1 MNPMNEVQIEKVTIN
16 IGVGEAGEKLS
27 RAINL
32 LEEMF
37 DQTAVKTFSKVTN
50 PEFGI
55 RKRQPIACKVTL
67 RGEKAD
73 KAIDMV
79 LEGINRNIRPT
90 QFDAQGNLS
99 FGIREHIDIPGMKYN
114 PDIGI
119 FGMNLSVTFEK
130 PGYRIAKRK
139 IQQKKVPAKHRISKE
154 ETMKFMEENFNVFD
168 FELSDEDMEEIKK
181 LDSNDS
187 LFFNHQDSAMVEWFD
202 KMVKE
207 RRDNDDCRKEKKN
220 W

>member
-1 MNPMNEVQIEKVTIN
+1 MNPMNEVQIEKVTVN

-27 RAINL
+27 RAITL

-37 DQTAVKTFSKVTN
+37 DQKPVKTYSKVTN
-50 PEFGI
+50 PEWGI

-67 RGEKAD
+67 RGEKAN

-79 LEGINRNIRPT
+79 LEGIYRNIKPT
-90 QFDAQGNLS
+90 QFDNQGNLS

-114 PDIGI
+114 PDLGI

-139 IQQKKVPAKHRISKE
+139 IQQKKVPQKHRISKE
-154 ETMKFMEENFNVFD
+154 ETMKFMEDNFNVKYIT
-168 FELSDEDMEEIKK
+168 E
-181 LDSNDS
+181 
-187 LFFNHQDSAMVEWFD
+187 
-202 KMVKE
+202 
-207 RRDNDDCRKEKKN
+207 
-220 W
+220 

>member
-1 MNPMNEVQIEKVTIN
+1 MNPMNEVKIEKVTVN

-27 RAINL
+27 RAITL

-37 DQTAVKTFSKVTN
+37 DQTPVKTYSKVTN
-50 PEFGI
+50 PEWGI

-67 RGEKAD
+67 RGDKAD

-79 LEGINRNIRPT
+79 LEGIMRRIKPT
-90 QFDAQGNLS
+90 QFDDQGNLS

-130 PGYRIAKRK
+130 PGYRIAKRR
-139 IQQKKVPAKHRISKE
+139 IQQKKVPQKHRISKD
-154 ETMKFMEENFNVFD
+154 ETMKFMEDNFNV
-168 FELSDEDMEEIKK
+168 EYVME
-181 LDSNDS
+181 
-187 LFFNHQDSAMVEWFD
+187 
-202 KMVKE
+202 
-207 RRDNDDCRKEKKN
+207 
-220 W
+220 

>member
-1 MNPMNEVQIEKVTIN
+1 MNPMNEVKIEKVTVN

-27 RAINL
+27 RAITL

-37 DQTAVKTFSKVTN
+37 DQTPVKTYSKVTN
-50 PEFGI
+50 PEWGI

-67 RGEKAD
+67 RGDKAD

-79 LEGINRNIRPT
+79 LEGIMRRIKPT
-90 QFDAQGNLS
+90 QFDDQGNLS

-130 PGYRIAKRK
+130 PGYRIAKRR
-139 IQQKKVPAKHRISKE
+139 IQQKKVPQRHRISKD
-154 ETMKFMEENFNVFD
+154 ETMKFMEDNFNV
-168 FELSDEDMEEIKK
+168 EYVME
-181 LDSNDS
+181 
-187 LFFNHQDSAMVEWFD
+187 
-202 KMVKE
+202 
-207 RRDNDDCRKEKKN
+207 
-220 W
+220 